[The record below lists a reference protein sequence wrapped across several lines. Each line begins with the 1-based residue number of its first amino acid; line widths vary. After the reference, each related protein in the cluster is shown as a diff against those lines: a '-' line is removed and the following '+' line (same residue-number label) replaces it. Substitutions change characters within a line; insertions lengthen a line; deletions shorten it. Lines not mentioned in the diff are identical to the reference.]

1 MVNFEWYRTFVA
13 IYQQGNL
20 TKAALE
26 LSISQPNVSVHLAA
40 LEQYVGGKLFD
51 RIPRKMVPTELG
63 KQLYT
68 QIVESVENLTNI
80 ETSFKKKNIKNQL
93 KIRLGSPSEFFYTQL
108 SPKLKNI
115 TSQLNVSFGKAD
127 DLVKLLIDGE
137 LDIVVASQKKIEQK
151 DIIYEPILKENFIII
166 GNKEIDL
173 NYFNENLIKNNYDKI
188 EEWLIDQQWYAYS
201 NDLAFIRRFWLQ
213 NFNKRPMIIPKY
225 TIPNLNTIIHSIA
238 KSGGISVVSDYLFN
252 NYIEKDKIT
261 IIWEGRSE
269 TYNTLFLVYD
279 KNKISSEKINEIKQ
293 LIF

>member
-80 ETSFKKKNIKNQL
+80 ETSFKKKSIKNQL
-93 KIRLGSPSEFFYTQL
+93 KIKLGSPSEFFYTQL
-108 SPKLKNI
+108 CPKLKNI

-137 LDIVVASQKKIEQK
+137 LDIVIASQKKIEQK

-188 EEWLIDQQWYAYS
+188 EEWLIDQKWYAYS

-252 NYIEKDKIT
+252 NYIEKDKIK

-269 TYNTLFLVYD
+269 TCNTLFLVYD

>member
-93 KIRLGSPSEFFYTQL
+93 KIKLGSPSEFFYTQL

-188 EEWLIDQQWYAYS
+188 EEWLIDQKWYAYS

>member
-137 LDIVVASQKKIEQK
+137 LDIVVASQKRIEQK
-151 DIIYEPILKENFIII
+151 NIIYEPILKENFIII
-166 GNKEIDL
+166 GNKEIELD
-173 NYFNENLIKNNYDKI
+173 YFNKNLIKNNYDKI

-252 NYIEKDKIT
+252 NYIEKDKIK

-269 TYNTLFLVYD
+269 TCNTLFLVYD

>member
-137 LDIVVASQKKIEQK
+137 LDIVVASQKRIEQK
-151 DIIYEPILKENFIII
+151 NIIYEPILKENFIII

-173 NYFNENLIKNNYDKI
+173 DYFNKNLIKNNYDKI

-252 NYIEKDKIT
+252 NYIEKDKIK

-269 TYNTLFLVYD
+269 TCNTLFLVYD

>member
-26 LSISQPNVSVHLAA
+26 LSISQPNVSVHLAT

-137 LDIVVASQKKIEQK
+137 LDIVVASQKRIEQK
-151 DIIYEPILKENFIII
+151 NIIYEPILKENFIII

-188 EEWLIDQQWYAYS
+188 EEWLIDQKWYAYS

-252 NYIEKDKIT
+252 NYIEKDKIK

-269 TYNTLFLVYD
+269 TCNTLFLVYD

>member
-93 KIRLGSPSEFFYTQL
+93 KIKLGSPSEFFYTQL

>member
-115 TSQLNVSFGKAD
+115 ISQLNVSFGKAD

-137 LDIVVASQKKIEQK
+137 LDIVVASQKRIEQK
-151 DIIYEPILKENFIII
+151 NIIYEPILKENFIII

-173 NYFNENLIKNNYDKI
+173 DYFNKNLIKNNYDKI

-252 NYIEKDKIT
+252 NYIEKDKIK

-269 TYNTLFLVYD
+269 TCNTLFLVYD